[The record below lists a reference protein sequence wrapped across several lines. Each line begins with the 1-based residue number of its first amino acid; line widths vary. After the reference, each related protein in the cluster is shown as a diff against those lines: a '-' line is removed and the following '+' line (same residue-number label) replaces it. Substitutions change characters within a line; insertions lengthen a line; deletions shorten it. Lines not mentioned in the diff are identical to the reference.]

1 MFSFSLENKLINLK
15 QSRFTP
21 GDSYINQLLSI
32 TDEILKSFDE
42 WFEVRSVCLDISKAF
57 DKVWHQEITSKLRQ

>member
-1 MFSFSLENKLINLK
+1 MRQRFEGMLFNIMFSFSLENKLINLK

-42 WFEVRSVCLDISKAF
+42 
-57 DKVWHQEITSKLRQ
+57 